1 MQSEAGEFRDF
12 IMFKLFSRILTAAL
26 VAALAVPAAATPVAT
41 LREVVATLER
51 GYGALHDL
59 QAGFSQRTTIS
70 AIKREEKGSGELLLK
85 KGKGANPLFRFN
97 YANPKQQIICDGKTV
112 WFYQQENRQ
121 VLVSDAATLFAGGNA
136 IAMSYLTGL
145 GRLSQDFTIR
155 FAGQAPDL
163 KGNYTLELLPRK
175 PTPAVAKL
183 QLTVA
188 GDAVEQFRASGKPQ
202 VLFPI
207 ISSVLYDPMGNRTVI
222 EYSSVKVNRGMVS
235 ERFNFKVPQGVQVIE
250 NR

>member
-1 MQSEAGEFRDF
+1 MFR
-12 IMFKLFSRILTAAL
+12 LFSFMLTAAL
-26 VAALAVPAAATPVAT
+26 VAALAAPAAAAPVAT
-41 LREVVATLER
+41 LREVVATLET

-85 KGKGANPLFRFN
+85 KGKGENPLFRFN
-97 YANPKQQIICDGKTV
+97 YAKPKQQIVCDGKTI

-121 VLVSDAATLFAGGNA
+121 VMVSDAATLFAGGNA

-155 FAGQAPDL
+155 FAGQLPDR
-163 KGNYTLELLPRK
+163 KGDYTLELLPKK

-202 VLFPI
+202 DLFPI
-207 ISSVLYDPMGNRTVI
+207 ISSILYDQMGNRTVI
-222 EYSSVKVNRGMVS
+222 EYRNVKVNRGMGS
-235 ERFNFKVPQGVQVIE
+235 ERFNFKVPQGVQVID
-250 NR
+250 NRQR

>member
-1 MQSEAGEFRDF
+1 ML
-12 IMFKLFSRILTAAL
+12 KLFSYILTAAL
-26 VAALAVPAAATPVAT
+26 VAALAVPAAATPGAT
-41 LREVVATLER
+41 LREVVATLET

-85 KGKGANPLFRFN
+85 KGRGANPLFRFN
-97 YANPKQQIICDGKTV
+97 YARPKQQIVCDGKTV

-222 EYSSVKVNRGMVS
+222 EYSSVKVNRGMGS